1 MAEDDGT
8 RSSLPVDDQ
17 DEEARVTAARRRL
30 LDRLSRQDVVNAGRW
45 TRDELYER
53 GERPSLT

>member
-1 MAEDDGT
+1 MTEDDAT

-17 DEEARVTAARRRL
+17 DEEARVIAARRRL

-53 GERPSLT
+53 GERTPST

>member
-1 MAEDDGT
+1 MTEDDAT

-17 DEEARVTAARRRL
+17 DEEARVIAARRRL
-30 LDRLSRQDVVNAGRW
+30 LDRLSRQDVVNAGSW

-53 GERPSLT
+53 GARTPST

>member
-1 MAEDDGT
+1 MTEDDAT

-17 DEEARVTAARRRL
+17 DEEGRVIAARRRL

-45 TRDELYER
+45 SRDELYER
-53 GERPSLT
+53 GARTPST